1 LSSIIQRKEKQLKY
15 KLDIDSL
22 LTPSSKILYN
32 NNINKD
38 KEFKMEDIKTAL
50 VLSPDVTIPDVVRM
64 IKQRQQELEQQPP
77 AMEIM
82 ENK

>member
-1 LSSIIQRKEKQLKY
+1 LNY
-15 KLDIDSL
+15 NLDIDSL

-32 NNINKD
+32 NNISKD

-50 VLSPDVTIPDVVRM
+50 VFSPDVTISDVVYM
-64 IKQRQQELEQQPP
+64 IEQRQQELEQQPP

>member
-1 LSSIIQRKEKQLKY
+1 LKY